1 MLHTLINQTIISS
14 DGKNFLWDKWERG
27 RMFARTGGDADKP
40 RWECMGM
47 VITDRWRCRQ
57 ISAGMNGD
65 GDESARAGRDGN
77 NFLSPDSFRL
87 TAATHK

>member
-1 MLHTLINQTIISS
+1 
-14 DGKNFLWDKWERG
+14 
-27 RMFARTGGDADKP
+27 
-40 RWECMGM
+40 MGM

-57 ISAGMNGD
+57 TSAEMNGD